1 MAQRLQFPASLAGG
15 LELAMTDPILR
26 DATPDDMPAIAAL
39 YGREVLEG
47 TATFE
52 ETPPTIEVMLGRLQA
67 VRAHGLPWLV
77 AEVDGQVVAW
87 AYASPFRPRAAYRYA
102 VESSIYVA
110 DGFQGRGLGSGLM
123 KEVIDRCRVMG
134 LRQMIAAISN
144 DASRASIEMHDRL
157 GFREVGTYRKVGW
170 KFGRWIDVN
179 LMQLAMVDE
188 LSPPGGPGLDLA

>member
-1 MAQRLQFPASLAGG
+1 MAKRLQFPASLAGG

-39 YGREVLEG
+39 YAREVLEG

-52 ETPPTIEVMLGRLQA
+52 ETPPTVEVMRTRLEGVLG
-67 VRAHGLPWLV
+67 HGLPWIV
-77 AEVDGQVVAW
+77 AEVDGEVVAW

-110 DGFQGRGLGSGLM
+110 EGFQGRGLGSGLM
-123 KEVIDRCRVMG
+123 TEIIARCRAMG

-144 DASRASIEMHDRL
+144 DASRASIDLHARL
-157 GFREVGTYRKVGW
+157 GFREVGAYRAVGW
-170 KFGRWIDVN
+170 KFGRWIDVT
-179 LMQLAMVDE
+179 LMQLALVDDDA
-188 LSPPGGPGLDLA
+188 PPVGPGLDLG